1 MDSFGKES
9 EKQIS
14 SSNISEAIGTYF
26 AKRMEQYSTVGYSK
40 LHDFIPR
47 RIEAVL
53 KINGVV
59 YHFIN
64 KQM

>member
-14 SSNISEAIGTYF
+14 SSNISEAIGRYF
-26 AKRMEQYSTVGYSK
+26 DKRIGTIFPWRLFKNCMTIS
-40 LHDFIPR
+40 R

-53 KINGVV
+53 KANGGRTS
-59 YHFIN
+59 Y
-64 KQM
+64 